1 MKWIITVLLTALL
14 SFALCLFLPW
24 WSIAI
29 AAFLVALLIPLRPWK
44 SFLSG
49 FVALLLLWGG
59 GTAWISVENNHLLAG
74 KISQLILNN
83 NNPIALILMTACI
96 GAVVGGFASLSGSLL
111 RYSVHKP

>member
-29 AAFLVALLIPLRPWK
+29 AAFAVSLCIPMKPWK

-49 FVALLLLWGG
+49 FLALLILWGG
-59 GTAWISVENNHLLAG
+59 LSAWISGENNHLLAG
-74 KISQLILNN
+74 KISVLILND
-83 NNPIALILMTACI
+83 NNPFLLILMTACI
-96 GAVVGGFASLSGSLL
+96 GAVVGGFAALSGSLL
-111 RYSVHKP
+111 RYSVHKS